1 MKVMN
6 LKRLLSYIIPINIYQ
21 TKSGINKNLEV
32 TWNNGQLVLDSKN
45 TNFSYGSLQRVMRI
59 GLNTIGKNN
68 IQNYHNV
75 LILGVG
81 GGSVICTIQKEF
93 DFKGKIIGVEL
104 DEKAIEIA
112 NQYFGL
118 NEFENT
124 EIIIDDAYHFVKK
137 TNRKFDLII
146 IDIFQDKIMPD
157 FLFED
162 DFMHSISSIVTKNG
176 SILFNTIATLSTDF
190 ERNLAYQKAVETK
203 FKNVIKLSNVEGD
216 NELFI
221 LSNDALLT

>member
-1 MKVMN
+1 MN

-21 TKSGINKNLEV
+21 TKSEINENLEV

-45 TNFSYGSLQRVMRI
+45 TNFSYGSLQRVMKI
-59 GLNTIGKNN
+59 GLNAIGKKK
-68 IQNYHNV
+68 IKKYDTA

-81 GGSVICTIQKEF
+81 GGSVISTLQKEF
-93 DFKGKIIGVEL
+93 DFHGEIIGVEL
-104 DEKAIEIA
+104 DEKTIEIA

-118 NEFENT
+118 NTFENT
-124 EIIIDDAYHFVKK
+124 EIIIEDASLFVKK

-162 DFMHSISSIVTKNG
+162 DFINTISKIVTKNG
-176 SILFNTIATLSTDF
+176 SVLFNTIAVLSTDF
-190 ERNLAYQKAVETK
+190 ERNLAFQKVVETK
-203 FKNVIKLSNVEGD
+203 FKNAIKLSKIEGD

-221 LSNDALLT
+221 LSNDSIKLA

>member
-1 MKVMN
+1 MN

-21 TKSGINKNLEV
+21 TNSEINKNLEV

-59 GLNTIGKNN
+59 GLNAIGKNK
-68 IQNYHNV
+68 IQNYNTALV
-75 LILGVG
+75 LGVG
-81 GGSVICTIQKEF
+81 GGSVINTLQNEF

-118 NEFENT
+118 NKFKNT
-124 EIIIDDAYHFVKK
+124 EIVIDDAYHFVKK
-137 TNRKFDLII
+137 TNQKFDLII

-162 DFMHSISSIVTKNG
+162 DFINTITKIVSENG
-176 SILFNTIATLSTDF
+176 SGLFNTIATLSTDF
-190 ERNLAYQKAVETK
+190 ERNLAYQKIVKTK
-203 FKNVIKLSNVEGD
+203 FKKVVKLSKIEGD

-221 LSNDALLT
+221 LSNDCI

>member
-1 MKVMN
+1 MN

-21 TKSGINKNLEV
+21 TNSEINKNLEV

-59 GLNTIGKNN
+59 GLNAIGKNK
-68 IQNYHNV
+68 IQNYNNT

-81 GGSVICTIQKEF
+81 GGSVISTLQKEF

-124 EIIIDDAYHFVKK
+124 DIVIDDAYHFVKK
-137 TNRKFDLII
+137 ASQKFDLII

-157 FLFED
+157 FLFEN
-162 DFMHSISSIVTKNG
+162 DFINTITKIVSKNG
-176 SILFNTIATLSTDF
+176 NVLFNTIATLSTDF
-190 ERNLAYQKAVETK
+190 ERNLAYQKIVGTK
-203 FKNVIKLSNVEGD
+203 FKNVVKLSKIEGD

-221 LSNDALLT
+221 LSND

>member
-21 TKSGINKNLEV
+21 TNSEINKNLEV

-59 GLNTIGKNN
+59 GLNAIGKNK
-68 IQNYHNV
+68 IQNYNTALV
-75 LILGVG
+75 LGVG
-81 GGSVICTIQKEF
+81 GGSVINTLQNEF

-118 NEFENT
+118 NKFKNT
-124 EIIIDDAYHFVKK
+124 EIVIDDAYHFVKK
-137 TNRKFDLII
+137 TNQKFDLII

-162 DFMHSISSIVTKNG
+162 DFINTITKIVSENG
-176 SILFNTIATLSTDF
+176 SGLFNTIATLSTDF
-190 ERNLAYQKAVETK
+190 ERNLAYQKIVKTK
-203 FKNVIKLSNVEGD
+203 FKKVVKLSKIEGD

-221 LSNDALLT
+221 LSNDCI